1 MTLSPT
7 RMEGR
12 NSVLH
17 LVVILSETGITS
29 LTIQPCPTPAAGL
42 PGPTWSLW
50 VLLQSAAACEQHLRL
65 PGQQHV
71 PGFVL
76 HPIVLPTLI
85 TVSCLQGS
93 IVPVESLWP
102 ALGPCQEI
110 QRKRGSYHG
119 NRAGRRR
126 PISRRDKSGIP
137 VGPLSMLQDPQYPT
151 PPHLRA
157 VTDTV
162 DLYIYYNSGQVV
174 FPNKTGIVQ

>member
-1 MTLSPT
+1 MNLSPNQNGKKRLSLT
-7 RMEGR
+7 SCCDSQWDR
-12 NSVLH
+12 NYVSF
-17 LVVILSETGITS
+17 
-29 LTIQPCPTPAAGL
+29 TIQPCPTPGAGL

-50 VLLQSAAACEQHLRL
+50 VLLQPAAACEQHLRL

-76 HPIVLPTLI
+76 HPIILPTLI

-93 IVPVESLWP
+93 VVPVEGLWP

-126 PISRRDKSGIP
+126 PISRRGKSGIA
-137 VGPLSMLQDPQYPT
+137 VRPLPMLQDPKYPM

-157 VTDTV
+157 V
-162 DLYIYYNSGQVV
+162 IH
-174 FPNKTGIVQ
+174 IVLLLLLLSLFSRVRLCATP